1 SLPYTTFL
9 DGFGLYYNSYH
20 SLAGVYIT
28 PSNLPLHLRE
38 KIQNIFVLILGPF
51 GSNET
56 DISAALQLDCIRIDK
71 GITIRL
77 LDGSGTKFVRMFC
90 IAHHG
95 DMPQQNKLAGIKS
108 HKADH
113 SCRGYLISKDEFSNL
128 GIDTQA
134 QEYYLFPMYQLRKDV
149 TQIKT
154 KVGRDQFLQKVGLNS
169 DGPFIDLCH
178 PCLDPLRLTPYDS
191 LHVE

>member
-1 SLPYTTFL
+1 SLLYTTFL
-9 DGFGLYYNSYH
+9 DGFGLYRNSYH

-38 KIQNIFVLILGPF
+38 KIQNIFVLMLGPF

-56 DISAALQLDCIRIDK
+56 DISAALQPDCTRMDK
-71 GITIRL
+71 GTTIRL

-113 SCRGYLISKDEFSNL
+113 GCRGCLISKDEFGNL

-134 QEYYLFPMYQLRKDV
+134 QGRYLFPMYQLRKDV

-169 DGPFIDLCH
+169 DGPLMALCH
-178 PCLDPLRLTPYDS
+178 PCLDPLRSTPHDP
-191 LHVE
+191 LHAE